1 MNDLIRAS
9 HRSSDWEIE
18 RLDHRDVGVA
28 QDIHAVLGLAYA
40 QEAELLQLVNSTE
53 VEQDAEAIMQSELS
67 YSGARQHGS
76 LLGWISLGPDD
87 EPQQY
92 SIAMLVVRPEQQ
104 RRGIALALLGEAMQ
118 QAGGSSL
125 SVVCAC
131 ANRPAMALYQQL
143 GFSPYRRGMM
153 GKAAIEVVK
162 LKIHLT

>member
-1 MNDLIRAS
+1 MRAS
-9 HRSSDWEIE
+9 EEPSHWEIE

-28 QDIHAVLGLAYA
+28 QEIHAVLALAYA
-40 QEAELLQLVNSTE
+40 QEAELLQLVNAAA
-53 VEQDAEAIMQSELS
+53 VEQDAEVIMQSELS

-87 EPQQY
+87 EPQQF

-104 RRGIALALLGEAMQ
+104 RRGIALALLREAMQ

-162 LKIHLT
+162 LKIDLT

>member
-1 MNDLIRAS
+1 MRAS
-9 HRSSDWEIE
+9 EEPSHWEIE

-28 QDIHAVLGLAYA
+28 QEIHAVLALAYA
-40 QEAELLQLVNSTE
+40 QEAELLQLVNAAA
-53 VEQDAEAIMQSELS
+53 VEQDAEVIMQSELS

-87 EPQQY
+87 EPQQF

-104 RRGIALALLGEAMQ
+104 RRGIALALLREAMQ

-131 ANRPAMALYQQL
+131 ANRPAMALYQRL

-162 LKIHLT
+162 LKVHLT

>member
-1 MNDLIRAS
+1 MRAS
-9 HRSSDWEIE
+9 EEPSHWEIE

-28 QDIHAVLGLAYA
+28 QEIHAVLALAYA
-40 QEAELLQLVNSTE
+40 QEAELLQLVNSAA
-53 VEQDAEAIMQSELS
+53 VEQDAEVIRQSELS

-87 EPQQY
+87 EPQQF

-104 RRGIALALLGEAMQ
+104 RRGIALALLREAMQ
-118 QAGGSSL
+118 QADGSSL

-131 ANRPAMALYQQL
+131 ANRPAMALYQRL

>member
-1 MNDLIRAS
+1 MRAS
-9 HRSSDWEIE
+9 EEPSHWAIE

-28 QDIHAVLGLAYA
+28 QEIHAVLALAYA
-40 QEAELLQLVNSTE
+40 QEAELLQLVNAAA
-53 VEQDAEAIMQSELS
+53 VEQDAEVIMQSELS

-87 EPQQY
+87 EPQQF

-104 RRGIALALLGEAMQ
+104 RRGIALALLREAMQ

-131 ANRPAMALYQQL
+131 ANRPAMALYQRL

-162 LKIHLT
+162 LKVHLT

>member
-1 MNDLIRAS
+1 MRAS
-9 HRSSDWEIE
+9 EEPSHWEIE

-28 QDIHAVLGLAYA
+28 QEIHAVLALAYA
-40 QEAELLQLVNSTE
+40 QEAELLQLVNAAA
-53 VEQDAEAIMQSELS
+53 VEQDAEVIMQSELS

-87 EPQQY
+87 EPQQF

-104 RRGIALALLGEAMQ
+104 RRGIALALLREAMQ

-131 ANRPAMALYQQL
+131 ANQPAMALYQRL

>member
-1 MNDLIRAS
+1 MRAS
-9 HRSSDWEIE
+9 EEPSHWAIE

-28 QDIHAVLGLAYA
+28 QEIHAVLALAYA
-40 QEAELLQLVNSTE
+40 QEAELLQLVNSAA
-53 VEQDAEAIMQSELS
+53 VEQDAEVIRQSELS

-87 EPQQY
+87 EPQQF

-104 RRGIALALLGEAMQ
+104 RRGIALALLREAMQ

-131 ANRPAMALYQQL
+131 ANRPAMALYQRL

-162 LKIHLT
+162 LKVHLT

>member
-1 MNDLIRAS
+1 MRAS
-9 HRSSDWEIE
+9 EEPSHWEIE

-28 QDIHAVLGLAYA
+28 QQIHAVLALAYA
-40 QEAELLQLVNSTE
+40 QEAELLQLVNSAA
-53 VEQDAEAIMQSELS
+53 VEQDAEVIRQSELS

-87 EPQQY
+87 EPQQF

-104 RRGIALALLGEAMQ
+104 RRGIALALLREAMQ

-131 ANRPAMALYQQL
+131 ANRPAMALYQRL

-162 LKIHLT
+162 LKVHLT

>member
-1 MNDLIRAS
+1 MRAS
-9 HRSSDWEIE
+9 EEPSHWEIE

-28 QDIHAVLGLAYA
+28 QQIHAVLALAYA
-40 QEAELLQLVNSTE
+40 QEAELLQLVNSAE
-53 VEQDAEAIMQSELS
+53 VEQDVEAIRQSELS

-87 EPQQY
+87 EPQQF

-104 RRGIALALLGEAMQ
+104 RRGIALALLRGAMQ

-131 ANRPAMALYQQL
+131 ANQPAMALYQRL

-162 LKIHLT
+162 LKVHLT

>member
-1 MNDLIRAS
+1 MRAS
-9 HRSSDWEIE
+9 EEPSHWEIE

-28 QDIHAVLGLAYA
+28 QEIHAVLALAYA
-40 QEAELLQLVNSTE
+40 QEAELLQLVNSAA
-53 VEQDAEAIMQSELS
+53 VEQDAEVIRQSELS

-87 EPQQY
+87 EPQQF

-104 RRGIALALLGEAMQ
+104 RRGIALALLREAMQ

-131 ANRPAMALYQQL
+131 ANQPAMALYQRL

-162 LKIHLT
+162 LKVHLT

>member
-1 MNDLIRAS
+1 MRAS
-9 HRSSDWEIE
+9 EEPSHWEIE

-28 QDIHAVLGLAYA
+28 QEIHAVLALAYA
-40 QEAELLQLVNSTE
+40 QEAELLQLVNAAA
-53 VEQDAEAIMQSELS
+53 VEQDAEVIMQSELS

-87 EPQQY
+87 EPQQF

-104 RRGIALALLGEAMQ
+104 RRGIALALLREAMQ

-131 ANRPAMALYQQL
+131 ANRPAMAL
-143 GFSPYRRGMM
+143 
-153 GKAAIEVVK
+153 
-162 LKIHLT
+162 

>member
-18 RLDHRDVGVA
+18 RLDHRDFGVA
-28 QDIHAVLGLAYA
+28 QEIHAVLGLAYA

>member
-1 MNDLIRAS
+1 MRAS
-9 HRSSDWEIE
+9 EEPSHWEIE

-28 QDIHAVLGLAYA
+28 QEIHAVLALAYA
-40 QEAELLQLVNSTE
+40 QEAELLQLVNSAA
-53 VEQDAEAIMQSELS
+53 VEQDAEVIMQSELS

-87 EPQQY
+87 EPQQF

-104 RRGIALALLGEAMQ
+104 RRGIALALLREAMQ

-162 LKIHLT
+162 LKIDLT

>member
-1 MNDLIRAS
+1 MRAS
-9 HRSSDWEIE
+9 EEPSHWEIE

-28 QDIHAVLGLAYA
+28 QEIHAVLALAYA
-40 QEAELLQLVNSTE
+40 QEAELLQLVNAAA
-53 VEQDAEAIMQSELS
+53 VEQDAEVIMQSELS

-87 EPQQY
+87 EPQQF

-104 RRGIALALLGEAMQ
+104 RRGIALALLREAMQ

-131 ANRPAMALYQQL
+131 ANRPAMALYQRL

>member
-28 QDIHAVLGLAYA
+28 QEIHAVLDLAYA

-162 LKIHLT
+162 LKIDLT

>member
-1 MNDLIRAS
+1 MRAS
-9 HRSSDWEIE
+9 EEPSHWEIE

-28 QDIHAVLGLAYA
+28 QEIHAVLALAYA
-40 QEAELLQLVNSTE
+40 QEAELLQLVNSAA
-53 VEQDAEAIMQSELS
+53 VEQDAEVIMQSELS

-87 EPQQY
+87 EPQQF

-104 RRGIALALLGEAMQ
+104 RRGIALALLREAMQ

-131 ANRPAMALYQQL
+131 ANQPAMALYQRL

>member
-18 RLDHRDVGVA
+18 RLDHRDFGVA
-28 QDIHAVLGLAYA
+28 QEIHAVLGLAYA

-162 LKIHLT
+162 LRIHLT

>member
-1 MNDLIRAS
+1 MRAS
-9 HRSSDWEIE
+9 EEPSHWAIE

-28 QDIHAVLGLAYA
+28 REIHAVLGLAYA
-40 QEAELLQLVNSTE
+40 QEAELLQLVNSPA
-53 VEQDAEAIMQSELS
+53 VEQDAEVIRQSELS

-87 EPQQY
+87 EPQQF

-104 RRGIALALLGEAMQ
+104 RRGIALALLREAMQ

-131 ANRPAMALYQQL
+131 ANQPAMALYQRL

-162 LKIHLT
+162 LKVHLT

>member
-18 RLDHRDVGVA
+18 RLDHRDFGVA
-28 QDIHAVLGLAYA
+28 QEIHAVLGLADA

-162 LKIHLT
+162 LRIHLT

>member
-1 MNDLIRAS
+1 MRAS
-9 HRSSDWEIE
+9 EEPSHWEIE

-28 QDIHAVLGLAYA
+28 QQIHAVLALAYA
-40 QEAELLQLVNSTE
+40 QEAELLQLVNSAA
-53 VEQDAEAIMQSELS
+53 VEQDAEVIRQSELS

-87 EPQQY
+87 EPQQF

-104 RRGIALALLGEAMQ
+104 RRGIALALLREAMQ

-131 ANRPAMALYQQL
+131 ANQPAMALYQRL

-162 LKIHLT
+162 LKVHLT

>member
-9 HRSSDWEIE
+9 HRSSHWEIE
-18 RLDHRDVGVA
+18 RLDHRDVEVA
-28 QDIHAVLGLAYA
+28 QEIHAVLGLAHA

-53 VEQDAEAIMQSELS
+53 VEPDAEVIMQSELS

-87 EPQQY
+87 EPQQF

-104 RRGIALALLGEAMQ
+104 RRGIALALLREAMQ

-131 ANRPAMALYQQL
+131 ANRPAMALYQRL

-162 LKIHLT
+162 LRIHLT

>member
-28 QDIHAVLGLAYA
+28 QEIHAVLGLAYA

-162 LKIHLT
+162 LRIHLT

>member
-1 MNDLIRAS
+1 MRAS
-9 HRSSDWEIE
+9 EEPSHWAIE

-28 QDIHAVLGLAYA
+28 QEIHAVLALAYA
-40 QEAELLQLVNSTE
+40 QEAELLQLVNSAA
-53 VEQDAEAIMQSELS
+53 VEQDAEVIRQSELS

-87 EPQQY
+87 EPQQF

-104 RRGIALALLGEAMQ
+104 RRGIALALLREAMQ

-131 ANRPAMALYQQL
+131 ANQPAMALYQRL

-162 LKIHLT
+162 LKVHLT

>member
-1 MNDLIRAS
+1 MRAS
-9 HRSSDWEIE
+9 EEPSHWEIE

-28 QDIHAVLGLAYA
+28 QEIHAVLALAYA
-40 QEAELLQLVNSTE
+40 QEAELLQLVNAAA
-53 VEQDAEAIMQSELS
+53 VEQDAEVIMQSELS

-87 EPQQY
+87 EPQQF

-104 RRGIALALLGEAMQ
+104 RRGIALALLREAMQ

-131 ANRPAMALYQQL
+131 ANQPAMALYQRL

-162 LKIHLT
+162 LKVHLT

>member
-1 MNDLIRAS
+1 MRAS
-9 HRSSDWEIE
+9 EEPSHWEIE

-28 QDIHAVLGLAYA
+28 QEIHAVLGLAYA

-104 RRGIALALLGEAMQ
+104 RRGIALALLREAMQ
-118 QAGGSSL
+118 QAEGSSL

-131 ANRPAMALYQQL
+131 ANRPAMALYQRL

>member
-1 MNDLIRAS
+1 MRAS
-9 HRSSDWEIE
+9 EEPSHWAIE

-28 QDIHAVLGLAYA
+28 QEIHAVLALAYA
-40 QEAELLQLVNSTE
+40 QEAELLQLVNSAA
-53 VEQDAEAIMQSELS
+53 VEQDAEVIMQSELS

-87 EPQQY
+87 EPQQF

-104 RRGIALALLGEAMQ
+104 RRGIALALLREAMQ

-131 ANRPAMALYQQL
+131 ANRPAMALYQRL

-162 LKIHLT
+162 LKVHLT

>member
-28 QDIHAVLGLAYA
+28 QEIHAVLALAYA
-40 QEAELLQLVNSTE
+40 QEAELLQLVNSAA
-53 VEQDAEAIMQSELS
+53 VEQDAEVIMQSELS

-87 EPQQY
+87 EPQQF

-104 RRGIALALLGEAMQ
+104 RRGIALALLREAMQ

-162 LKIHLT
+162 LKVHLT